1 MQHKETRQTTPEE
14 EGIELDPNAW
24 DRFPNFVKEIAK
36 AGPQHRT
43 PKTDPRAPSPKR
55 AGKRDATKLV

>member
-1 MQHKETRQTTPEE
+1 MERKERRLTTPEE

-24 DRFPNFVKEIAK
+24 DRFPEFVKGIAT

-43 PKTDPRAPSPKR
+43 PKAKAKPKLGSSR
-55 AGKRDATKLV
+55 PKK